1 MGDWTKKQDQIES
14 WDKHWI
20 LIPGHPDRSGEAYLS
35 PFKLGGA
42 GVGEAIRDWGYLG
55 SQPVSNLRWLDNRG
69 REANLAGERWGAS
82 RRTSTEGNDRDRK
95 MWLGSIYTGSNE
107 TWESLHFPRV
117 VILSPWWSY
126 GHLGKLLEILMPRH
140 HASRLNHWLVWCLS
154 TDVFK
159 ALEVVLTCSQS
170 WGQTASP

>member
-1 MGDWTKKQDQIES
+1 MIRNLTCGSLLSSIEQVGDWTKKQDQIES
-14 WDKHWI
+14 WDQHWI

-95 MWLGSIYTGSNE
+95 MRLGSIYTGSNE
-107 TWESLHFPRV
+107 TWESLCFPSV
-117 VILSPWWSY
+117 VILSPCWSY
-126 GHLGKLLEILMPRH
+126 GHLGKLLEILMP
-140 HASRLNHWLVWCLS
+140 S
-154 TDVFK
+154 TMLPDSIIGK
-159 ALEVVLTCSQS
+159 CDAWALMPLKL
-170 WGQTASP
+170 